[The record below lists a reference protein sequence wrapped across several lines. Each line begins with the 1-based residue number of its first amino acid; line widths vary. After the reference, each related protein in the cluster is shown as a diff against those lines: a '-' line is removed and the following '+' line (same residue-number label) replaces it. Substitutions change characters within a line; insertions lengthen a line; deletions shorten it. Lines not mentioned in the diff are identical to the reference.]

1 MNTVGQWVHQ
11 HNLLLLC
18 AAVVAGTG
26 VLLAF
31 RWRSLRLWLAW
42 LSLAGISLATLLTLR
57 TPAASLAE
65 HRPAADVE
73 AVPFAATD
81 HESIVSSWT
90 TEYSQPDLE
99 SVEAIEKLIASGGEA
114 TLVEVYADYGLY

>member
-1 MNTVGQWVHQ
+1 MNTFSQWVHQ

-57 TPAASLAE
+57 TPAASLTE

-73 AVPFAATD
+73 SVPFAAAD
-81 HESIVSSWT
+81 HESIVSSGA

-99 SVEAIEKLIASGGEA
+99 SVAAIEKMLASGGKP
-114 TLVEVYADYGLY
+114 TLVEVYADYGLS